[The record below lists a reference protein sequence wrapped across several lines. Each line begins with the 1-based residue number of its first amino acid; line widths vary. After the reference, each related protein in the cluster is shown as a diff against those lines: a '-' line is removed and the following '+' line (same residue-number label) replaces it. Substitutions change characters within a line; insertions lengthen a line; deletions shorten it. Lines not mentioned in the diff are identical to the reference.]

1 MGIFLHA
8 LDADTGAVRWTND
21 GEGSRFMLQPHNAP
35 SFAGVAPQ
43 GPLVVDGDRLLVP
56 GGRSIPACFDRH
68 TGRLLHYELAANNKR
83 GGGSAVAAGPKMYFN
98 GGQAFSTEQS
108 GPIEDLTFANLP
120 VVDGKQAYFALGKE
134 VRRIEFAEPHFEIR
148 DGVDRK
154 GRPIKIR
161 KPNFKQISTA
171 SCDAR
176 GDLIRSGNRLFG
188 CSGSDVF
195 AIESVPEATALQV
208 SWKTTIDGTAARL
221 LAADDR
227 LFVVTVEG
235 SIFCFG
241 ADQADPLLHQTP
253 TKDQTIDRLA
263 LDRTRRLLNE
273 TNAQGGYAV
282 AWGIGDGSLVLAL
295 LQTSDLNVIAIEP
308 DAFNADRLRT
318 ELVDCGVYGRRATV
332 LVGTPESLELPP
344 YFASLVMIDDSSSS
358 GLNLEPAA
366 LKRLYSTLRPFG
378 GAAVFHLDATNR
390 QKLAVTVREANL
402 PRAEIRRTNHGDTI
416 LLRSGPLVGSA
427 DWTHEHADASN
438 TRVSQD
444 DLVKMPLGILWF
456 GGPSHDAI
464 LPRHGHGPQ
473 PQVVDGRV
481 IIEGPDVLRATDVY
495 TGRLLWERELPG
507 IGALYDNTSHHPGAN
522 GTGTNYISL
531 PDGIYAI
538 YPPGCI
544 RLDPQTGATVSEF
557 PLPTVKGAQAPPT
570 WNYINATGDYLIAG
584 IDLSESLEDPRR
596 RAYEDVIASKRL
608 FVLNRHNGRVAW
620 STDAKNEFRN
630 NAICLGGG
638 RLYCIDLLNIA
649 EVDQLKRRGQT
660 PKDKSRLTAFD
671 LATGRKL
678 WSTDHEVFGTWLSYS
693 AKHDVLVESGR
704 PGRDVL
710 KDEPKGMRA
719 YRAADGKAIWNEDH
733 LGPAIIHGDQIIID
747 QEVCDLLTG
756 KLIQRDDP
764 LTGRQVDWTWTRNH
778 GCNTPQASKHL
789 LLFRSGAAGY
799 CDLANDGGT
808 GNFGGFRSSCTNNL
822 ISAAGILSVPDY
834 TRTCTCG
841 YQNQTSL
848 ALVHMPD
855 VEMWTEFPL
864 TEDKDVRHLSLNL
877 GAPGC
882 RRAEDGTLWV
892 NSFSGAEIEYDEPGY
907 YCRHSSVVRGDGAL
921 DWVAAS
927 GCRCIQRLSLNPGR
941 QEAGTFTV
949 QLYFCDPDNDQPGKR
964 VFDVTLQGRKVLP
977 SFDIAAA
984 AGGIFRPVVKTF
996 HGIHLDADQPLVAEF
1011 APSLPAA
1018 SGPTTAPVL
1027 SGIELI
1033 LE

>member
-1 MGIFLHA
+1 
-8 LDADTGAVRWTND
+8 VN
-21 GEGSRFMLQPHNAP
+21 
-35 SFAGVAPQ
+35 
-43 GPLVVDGDRLLVP
+43 
-56 GGRSIPACFDRH
+56 
-68 TGRLLHYELAANNKR
+68 
-83 GGGSAVAAGPKMYFN
+83 
-98 GGQAFSTEQS
+98 
-108 GPIEDLTFANLP
+108 
-120 VVDGKQAYFALGKE
+120 GKQAYFAIGNE
-134 VRRIEFAEPHFEIR
+134 VRGIEFAEPQFVIR
-148 DGVDRK
+148 DSADRK

-161 KPNFKQISTA
+161 KPNFEQISVA
-171 SCDAR
+171 LCDAR
-176 GDLIRSGNRLFG
+176 GDLIQSGNRLFG

-195 AIESVPEATALQV
+195 AIEPAPEDMPLEV
-208 SWKTTIDGTAARL
+208 SWRTAIDGTAARL
-221 LAADDR
+221 LTADDR

-235 SIFCFG
+235 SIYCFG
-241 ADQADPLLHQTP
+241 ADQTDPLVHQTA
-253 TKDQTIDRLA
+253 TRNHSIDSATMARA
-263 LDRTRRLLNE
+263 RSLLNE
-273 TNAQGGYAV
+273 TNVQKGYAV
-282 AWGIGDGSLVLAL
+282 VWGIGDGSLVLAL
-295 LQTSDLNVIAIEP
+295 LQSSDLHVIAVEP
-308 DAFNADRLRT
+308 DAFKADRLRT
-318 ELVDCGVYGRRATV
+318 ELVNGGMYASRATV

-344 YFASLVMIDDSSSS
+344 YFVSLAMVEDSSAS

-366 LKRLYSTLRPFG
+366 LSRLYSTLRPFG
-378 GAAVFHLDATNR
+378 GAAVFHLDADNH
-390 QKLAVTVREANL
+390 QKLAGTVRDANL
-402 PRAEIRRTNHGDTI
+402 PRAEICRTNQGDT
-416 LLRSGPLVGSA
+416 LLVRSGPLVGSA

-473 PQVVDGRV
+473 PQVVEGRV

-495 TGRLLWERELPG
+495 TGRLLWERKLPG

-538 YPPGCI
+538 YPPGCV
-544 RLDPQTGATVSEF
+544 RLDPATGATMSEF
-557 PLPTVKGAQAPPT
+557 PLPTVEGEQVPPK

-584 IDLSESLEDPRR
+584 IDLPESLAKPGRP
-596 RAYEDVIASKRL
+596 AYEDVVASKRL
-608 FVLNRHNGRVAW
+608 FVLNRHTGRVVW
-620 STDAKNEFRN
+620 SIDAKNEFRN

-638 RLYCIDLLNIA
+638 RLNCIDLLSIA

-678 WSTDHEVFGTWLSYS
+678 WSTDQDVFGTWLSYS

-719 YRAADGKAIWNEDH
+719 YRAAKGEVIWSQDH
-733 LGPAIIHGDQIIID
+733 RGPAIIHGDQIIID
-747 QEVCDLLTG
+747 QQVCELLTG
-756 KLIQRDDP
+756 KLVQRDDP
-764 LTGRQVDWTWTRNH
+764 LTGRPVDWTWKRNY

-789 LLFRSGAAGY
+789 LLFRSGDAGY

-822 ISAAGILSVPDY
+822 IAAAGVLSVPDY
-834 TRTCTCG
+834 TRTCTCD

-855 VEMWTEFPL
+855 VEVWTEYPL
-864 TEDKDVRHLSLNL
+864 TDDKDVRHVALNL

-882 RRAEDGTLWV
+882 RRADDGTLWV

-907 YCRHSSVVRGDGAL
+907 YRRHSSVVRGDGAL

-927 GCRCIQRLSLNPGR
+927 GCRRIRRLSLDPGR
-941 QEAGTFTV
+941 TKAGTFTV
-949 QLYFCDPDNDQPGKR
+949 RLHFCEPDNDEAGKR
-964 VFDVTLQGRKVLP
+964 VFDVTFQGRKVLAD
-977 SFDIAAA
+977 FDIAAA
-984 AGGIFRPVVKTF
+984 AGGMFMPIVKTF
-996 HGIHLDADQPLVAEF
+996 HGVHLDANQPLIAEF
-1011 APSLPAA
+1011 APSLSVS
-1018 SGPTTAPVL
+1018 SGPTTAPIL